1 MSVTKE
7 QLKLLIDIIK
17 LKKKSSTWTPTPEY
31 YINQQFTDFGIDDNK
46 INDNLRRFL
55 TSLLIIS
62 LNLSI
67 RQEYRGY
74 DYPNLIQSF
83 RNKGISEDLLSDKE
97 INEITER
104 WKELVRIK
112 DKVSR

>member
-7 QLKLLIDIIK
+7 QLKVLNDIIK

-31 YINQQFTDFGIDDNK
+31 YINQQFTDFGIND
-46 INDNLRRFL
+46 DNLRRFL

-83 RNKGISEDLLSDKE
+83 RNKGISEDLLSNSE

-104 WKELVRIK
+104 WQELVRIK

>member
-31 YINQQFTDFGIDDNK
+31 YINQQFTDFGIND
-46 INDNLRRFL
+46 DNLRRFL

-83 RNKGISEDLLSDKE
+83 RNKGISEDLLKDYE

-104 WKELVRIK
+104 WKELVVIK

>member
-31 YINQQFTDFGIDDNK
+31 YINQQFTDFGINDDK
-46 INDNLRRFL
+46 LRRFL

-67 RQEYRGY
+67 KPEYRGY
-74 DYPNLIQSF
+74 DYPDLIQAF
-83 RNKGISEDLLSDKE
+83 RNKGISENLLKDYE

-104 WKELVRIK
+104 WQELVRIK
-112 DKVSR
+112 DKQ

>member
-1 MSVTKE
+1 MTVTKE

-17 LKKKSSTWTPTPEY
+17 LKKKSTTWTPTPEY
-31 YINQQFTDFGIDDNK
+31 YINQQFTDFGIDD
-46 INDNLRRFL
+46 DNLRRFL

-83 RNKGISEDLLSDKE
+83 RNKGISEDLLSNSE

-104 WKELVRIK
+104 WQELVRIK

>member
-31 YINQQFTDFGIDDNK
+31 YINQQFTDFGIND
-46 INDNLRRFL
+46 DNLRRFL

-83 RNKGISEDLLSDKE
+83 RNKGISEDLLSDYE
-97 INEITER
+97 INQIAER

>member
-1 MSVTKE
+1 MAVTKE

-31 YINQQFTDFGIDDNK
+31 YINQQFTDFGLNDDK
-46 INDNLRRFL
+46 LRRFL

-67 RQEYRGY
+67 KLEYRGY
-74 DYPNLIQSF
+74 DYPNLIQAF
-83 RNKGISEDLLSDKE
+83 RNKGISEDLLKDYE
-97 INEITER
+97 INEIDER
-104 WKELVRIK
+104 WQELVRIK
-112 DKVSR
+112 DKISQ

>member
-1 MSVTKE
+1 MTVTKE

-17 LKKKSSTWTPTPEY
+17 LKKKSTTWTPTPEY
-31 YINQQFTDFGIDDNK
+31 YINQQFTDFGIDD
-46 INDNLRRFL
+46 DNLRRFL

-83 RNKGISEDLLSDKE
+83 RNKGISEDLLSDYQ

-104 WKELVRIK
+104 WQELVRIK

>member
-7 QLKLLIDIIK
+7 QLKVLIDIIK

-31 YINQQFTDFGIDDNK
+31 YINQQFTDFGIND
-46 INDNLRRFL
+46 DNLRRFL

-67 RQEYRGY
+67 KPEYRGY

-83 RNKGISEDLLSDKE
+83 RNKCITEDLLSDYQ
-97 INEITER
+97 ITEIAER
-104 WKELVRIK
+104 WQELVRIK

>member
-7 QLKLLIDIIK
+7 QLKVLIEIIK

-31 YINQQFTDFGIDDNK
+31 YINQQFTDFGIND
-46 INDNLRRFL
+46 DNLRRFL

-83 RNKGISEDLLSDKE
+83 RNKGISEDLLSNSE

-104 WKELVRIK
+104 WQELVRIK